1 MKATSE
7 KGADV
12 SAGYTKARLAQLENM
27 LQELRRCEEQ
37 KRQQSVES
45 ASVVV
50 KQKLLND
57 QLLQIQDELA
67 AAQTSKA
74 KLCEE
79 IGTLKQAKEHQ
90 AKQLSK
96 YKIDLQ
102 AARESHA
109 AMTKKMGELETSTWT
124 IKQQY
129 IRYTG
134 CDASFMVRCVRVV
147 KQGIAAWEV
156 CVDPNTEISTHNHDT
171 SKIIYDSYRGAKS
184 MSIPAQVRRELG
196 LLTDMKTSTS
206 DINRYLSKELDIVL
220 TPQQTRNILQQI
232 LGSTTLERT
241 KTILDAFAD
250 GDVGNDVLFV
260 QDQMDITQSRCN
272 DRHGDRDSCD

>member
-37 KRQQSVES
+37 KRQQSVERYL
-45 ASVVV
+45 ATDWPDWVV
-50 KQKLLND
+50 
-57 QLLQIQDELA
+57 QDELA

-129 IRYTG
+129 I
-134 CDASFMVRCVRVV
+134 RVV

-206 DINRYLSKELDIVL
+206 DINRYLSKELVSFLFIV
-220 TPQQTRNILQQI
+220 
-232 LGSTTLERT
+232 
-241 KTILDAFAD
+241 
-250 GDVGNDVLFV
+250 
-260 QDQMDITQSRCN
+260 
-272 DRHGDRDSCD
+272 